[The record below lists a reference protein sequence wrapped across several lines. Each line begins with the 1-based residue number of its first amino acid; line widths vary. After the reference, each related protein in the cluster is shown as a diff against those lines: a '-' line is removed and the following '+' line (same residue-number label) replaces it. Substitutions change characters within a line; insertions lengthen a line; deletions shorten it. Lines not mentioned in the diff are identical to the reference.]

1 MTSIVSDDI
10 ILSVSVAR
18 VKIFSIKLLH
28 ELINMS
34 KVNNRTILI
43 AGPTGSGKSNLAIK
57 IAQKCKGIIINADS
71 MQIYKQLS
79 IVTARP
85 SIEDEAHTPHFLY
98 GTVDV
103 NKRYSV
109 GDWLESA
116 KDIITFSEKLDLV
129 TVIVGGTG
137 LYFNS
142 LFGSLSNIPGISD
155 EIREKW
161 LGIKNDMDSSYL
173 YQQLLQLD
181 PIAASSLN
189 PNDSN
194 RIIRALEV
202 FEETGISIQ
211 EWRRNSGDKVISSHN
226 SVRVFLNPKKD
237 FLDLKI
243 KNRTNRMVKKDCIQE
258 IEELIKNNISN
269 EFPIMKAIGVSQL
282 AALIDGKFNKQEA
295 IDSINLL
302 TKRYAK
308 RQMTWARKKMVDWE
322 WIDPVDLR
330 VEDIL
335 LRLAQ

>member
-1 MTSIVSDDI
+1 M
-10 ILSVSVAR
+10 
-18 VKIFSIKLLH
+18 
-28 ELINMS
+28 N

-85 SIEDEAHTPHFLY
+85 SIEDEANTPHFLY
-98 GTVDV
+98 GNVDA
-103 NKRYSV
+103 NKRYSA

-116 KDIITFSEKLDLV
+116 KDIITFTEKLDLV

-137 LYFNS
+137 LYFDS

-155 EIREKW
+155 KIRKKW
-161 LGIKNDMDSSYL
+161 LGIKNDMGSSYL

-181 PIAASSLN
+181 PAVAASLN

-211 EWRRNSGDKVISSHN
+211 EWRRSSGDKVISSHN
-226 SVRVFLNPKKD
+226 SVRIFLNPD
-237 FLDLKI
+237 
-243 KNRTNRMVKKDCIQE
+243 KDC
-258 IEELIKNNISN
+258 LHLNIWTPPASKGN
-269 EFPIMKAIGVSQL
+269 GPFPIFFWIHGGGWLTGSGSEPMY
-282 AALIDGKFNKQEA
+282 DGKRLASEGDGT
-295 IDSINLL
+295 IVVSIN
-302 TKRYAK
+302 Y
-308 RQMTWARKKMVDWE
+308 
-322 WIDPVDLR
+322 
-330 VEDIL
+330 
-335 LRLAQ
+335 RLGA

>member
-1 MTSIVSDDI
+1 M
-10 ILSVSVAR
+10 
-18 VKIFSIKLLH
+18 
-28 ELINMS
+28 N

-85 SIEDEAHTPHFLY
+85 SIEDEANTPHFLY
-98 GTVDV
+98 GNVDA
-103 NKRYSV
+103 NKRYSA

-116 KDIITFSEKLDLV
+116 KDIITFTEKLDLV

-137 LYFNS
+137 LYFDS

-155 EIREKW
+155 KIRKKW
-161 LGIKNDMDSSYL
+161 LGIKNDMGSSYL

-181 PIAASSLN
+181 PAVAASLN

-211 EWRRNSGDKVISSHN
+211 EWRRSSGDKVISSHN
-226 SVRVFLNPKKD
+226 SVRIFLNPDKD
-237 FLDLKI
+237 CLHLNI
-243 KNRTNRMVKKDCIQE
+243 KNRTNRMLQIDCIQE
-258 IEELIKNNISN
+258 IEELIKNNISD

-282 AALIDGKFNKQEA
+282 SELIDGKSNKQEA

-308 RQMTWARKKMVDWE
+308 RQLTWARKKMVDWE
-322 WIDPVDLR
+322 WIDPIDLR

-335 LRLAQ
+335 SKIAQ